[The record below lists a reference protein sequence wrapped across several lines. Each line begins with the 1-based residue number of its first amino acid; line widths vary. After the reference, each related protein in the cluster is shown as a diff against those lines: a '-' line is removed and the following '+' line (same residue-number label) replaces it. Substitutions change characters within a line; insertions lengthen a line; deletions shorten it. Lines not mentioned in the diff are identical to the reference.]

1 MSQTR
6 LSLRNRLLLLLEE
19 YRDTIVGVSLF
30 CAITLVIAIP
40 IVTRHISPIVGLQ
53 KVVGVVENVTTTP
66 LNPKAMVGRGIRYVY
81 QVRLRDSGM
90 LVFVQGEV
98 DSPHMIGS
106 EVSIEQQHHQNDT
119 DTYQLL
125 NE

>member
-1 MSQTR
+1 MSQTSI
-6 LSLRNRLLLLLEE
+6 SLRNRLILLQEE
-19 YRDTIVGVSLF
+19 YRDAIVGVSLF

-40 IVTRHISPIVGLQ
+40 IVTRHISPIVALQ
-53 KVVGVVENVTTTP
+53 KVVGIVENVTTTP
-66 LNPKAMVGRGIRYVY
+66 LNPKAIVGRGIRYLY

-90 LVFVQGEV
+90 LVLVQGEV
-98 DSPHMIGS
+98 GSPHMIGS
-106 EVSIEQQHHQNDT
+106 EVSIEQQQHQNGT

>member
-1 MSQTR
+1 MGQTR
-6 LSLRNRLLLLLEE
+6 LSLRIRFLLLQQE

-53 KVVGVVENVTTTP
+53 RVMGLVENVTTTS
-66 LNPKAMVGRGIRYVY
+66 LSPKAIVGPGLHYVY

-98 DSPHMIGS
+98 GSPHMIGS
-106 EVSIEQQHHQNDT
+106 EVSIEQQHHQNGT
-119 DTYQLL
+119 DTYRLL